1 MDDLEF
7 PTKVAVSVVSYDRP
21 KTLYVCLDSILR
33 MHQVEKVPVF
43 VFLIE
48 NDTLMDR
55 LSMIGDLPVNKM
67 VIRERGGDAYMSALR
82 YLFYV
87 VGCAYVMS
95 LGDDNLVCSDTLDYA
110 LSLEEDSQVFVDSL
124 GGYDAELGNT
134 MCGASTMGGVYIKK
148 DSFDLLHTWLNNGR
162 CSQILGSSFVPGTGY
177 RYDFDHF
184 LDMLMKH
191 GGLCTRY
198 APVRYIMCFGL
209 YGLHTPEISV
219 CREMED
225 NRFFVGDRHSW
236 LSNVTKILAS
246 DEELPEIV
254 TKILL
259 PRHFIYR

>member
-1 MDDLEF
+1 
-7 PTKVAVSVVSYDRP
+7 
-21 KTLYVCLDSILR
+21 
-33 MHQVEKVPVF
+33 
-43 VFLIE
+43 
-48 NDTLMDR
+48 
-55 LSMIGDLPVNKM
+55 
-67 VIRERGGDAYMSALR
+67 VIRERGGDSFMEALR
-82 YLFYV
+82 HLFYTV
-87 VGCAYVMS
+87 DCSHAMV
-95 LGDDNLVCSDTLDYA
+95 LGDDHLVCTDTLDYV
-110 LSLEEDSQVFVDSL
+110 LSLQDEDKAFIDAL
-124 GGYDAELGNT
+124 GGSDSALGNT
-134 MCGASTMGGVYIKK
+134 IPGIDTAGGLYIKRQ
-148 DSFDLLHTWLNNGR
+148 SFDLLHTWLNNGR

-198 APVRYIMCFGL
+198 APVRYVMCFGL